1 MRFFRESCRFLCV
14 PLAAL
19 MFLVSAPW
27 FSAQAALIGSD
38 QVIADPAAS
47 TLTAAAADRE
57 KVVNFLRQDGVR
69 EQMVS
74 MGVDPSEV
82 EARLAALSPAE
93 LSKLSDRIDAMPAGQ
108 SAIGVVVGALLIIF
122 LVLLVT
128 DLIGL
133 TDVFPFVNSQR

>member
-19 MFLVSAPW
+19 MFLASAPW

-47 TLTAAAADRE
+47 TLAAAAADRE